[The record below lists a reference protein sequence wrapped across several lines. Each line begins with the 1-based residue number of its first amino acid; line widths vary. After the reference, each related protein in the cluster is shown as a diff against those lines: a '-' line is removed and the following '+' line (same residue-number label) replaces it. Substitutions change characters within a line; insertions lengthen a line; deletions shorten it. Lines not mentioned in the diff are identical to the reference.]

1 MAGLVQLWDGR
12 WVFAAM
18 EDGLPTFRWGGAPA
32 EVATRRQLRA
42 RGLRPGGQQPVAQI
56 KWRRGRRWA
65 GLYRLDLAMPR
76 RVPSPAQR
84 AALGAALAARRR
96 CRACV
101 RDAGYVVPHRTGLC
115 GDCADHADGITTVG
129 PARVSGNTF
138 ERENTWAAPSAA

>member
-1 MAGLVQLWDGR
+1 MQLWDGR
-12 WVFAAM
+12 WVFAAL
-18 EDGLPTFRWGGAPA
+18 EDGLPTFRWGGAPSG
-32 EVATRRQLRA
+32 VATRRQLRA

-65 GLYRLDLAMPR
+65 GLYRLDLAMAC

-101 RDAGYVVPHRTGLC
+101 RDAGYVVPRSTGLC
-115 GDCADHADGITTVG
+115 GDCTDSAGPIGAVG
-129 PARVSGNTF
+129 SARVSGNAF
-138 ERENTWAAPSAA
+138 ERENIWAAPSAA